1 MISKFINDHQ
11 NPFLNT
17 KLIYIFLRY
26 RSEFLS
32 NTKQI
37 CIFHRCKSKF
47 FSNTKL
53 ICIFLRC
60 RSELFQTQNWS
71 VFSLDIDLYFS
82 GHKTNLNFFLKSFF
96 FNKIANFEISK
107 KKLRVRLESF
117 LLICDARIVSLSH
130 ECESSFKSL
139 FWFIFQNKPDF
150 YQSNLSF
157 YPLQKQIWFLQIKS
171 LFFFFLTYKNR
182 SDFYQSNLSFY
193 PLQKQ
198 IWFLSNKS
206 FFLPVTKTYLI
217 FTNQIFFFFLN
228 FQDRFDFSLKRGHVH
243 KTNLFKL
250 ILSSVCHVYYN
261 ISFNINTKGYIMV
274 IRV

>member
-157 YPLQKQIWFLQIKS
+157 YPLQKQIWFLQINFKVS
-171 LFFFFLTYKNR
+171 
-182 SDFYQSNLSFY
+182 
-193 PLQKQ
+193 KQ
-198 IWFLSNKS
+198 I
-206 FFLPVTKTYLI
+206 
-217 FTNQIFFFFLN
+217 
-228 FQDRFDFSLKRGHVH
+228 
-243 KTNLFKL
+243 
-250 ILSSVCHVYYN
+250 
-261 ISFNINTKGYIMV
+261 
-274 IRV
+274 